1 MVIIV
6 TGASGQLGM
15 SLQDMAKQYPAFV
28 FHFLSSKDLDITR
41 QENINFVFDA
51 IQPTFCINTAAYTAV
66 DQAEID
72 VNRAKLVNV
81 IGARNLARACKKYD
95 CKLIHISTDFVFD
108 GLKTSPYTELDT
120 PAPINVY
127 GQTKLDGEREI
138 ASILEKYFIVRTS
151 WLYSRYGKNF
161 MKTMLKLALQRDTIS
176 VVNDQYGTPTEAND
190 LADVLL
196 KMVNFSTRNKAEY
209 GIYHFSNEGDASWY
223 DFAKAIFTISDT
235 PIELIAADS
244 SQFVSLAKRPKYSVL
259 CKDKIKRN
267 FDITI
272 NSWTSSLQNCIT
284 NL

>member
-15 SLQDMAKQYPAFV
+15 SLQDLAKQYPAFI
-28 FHFLSSKDLDITR
+28 FHFLSSKDLDITS

-72 VNRAKLVNV
+72 VDQAKLVNI
-81 IGARNLARACKKYD
+81 IGARNLAKACKKYD
-95 CKLIHISTDFVFD
+95 CQLIHISTDFVFD
-108 GLKTSPYTELDT
+108 GLKASPYTEVDI

-151 WLYSRYGKNF
+151 WLYSAYGKNF
-161 MKTMLKLALQRDTIS
+161 MKTMLKLASELNSIS
-176 VVNDQYGTPTEAND
+176 VVNDQFGTPTLADD

-196 KMVNFSTRNKAEY
+196 KMIVFATINEAEY
-209 GIYHFSNEGDASWY
+209 GIYHYSNEGKATWY

-235 PIELIAADS
+235 PIELTATDS
-244 SQFVSLAKRPKYSVL
+244 TQFVSLAKRPKYSVL
-259 CKDKIKRN
+259 CKDKIKKN
-267 FDITI
+267 FDISI